1 MDKAQRKTYKNYVYV
16 LYGYTNETD
25 TTIRGVYSSLKK
37 ADKAGEELRK
47 ATNNHTQSFIDR
59 WIVK

>member
-1 MDKAQRKTYKNYVYV
+1 MDKAKRKTYKNYVYV
-16 LYGYTNETD
+16 LYTYTNETD
-25 TTIRGVYSSLKK
+25 TTMHSVYSSLKK
-37 ADKAGEELRK
+37 ANKAGEELRK

>member
-37 ADKAGEELRK
+37 ASKIGDEIRK
-47 ATNNHTQSFIDR
+47 
-59 WIVK
+59 KY